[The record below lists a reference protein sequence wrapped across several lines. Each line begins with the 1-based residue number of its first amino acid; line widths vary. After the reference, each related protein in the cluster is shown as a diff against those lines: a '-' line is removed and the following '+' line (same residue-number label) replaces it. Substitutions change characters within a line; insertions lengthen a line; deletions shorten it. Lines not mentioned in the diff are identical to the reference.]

1 MWILVALLLLLAAG
15 AVILWPYLRPRE
27 ALPTVAEAVALDP
40 RLAELYEQRE
50 MLYKAIRDAR
60 FDLDMGKLSPADYE
74 QQETKLKW
82 QAAAVLRAIDE
93 LEQNLFSPQLDA
105 RLEAEIAA
113 VRAAAISP
121 AEDEAIETAV
131 RAVRGRNGG
140 GVRPEMPVSAG
151 AAVGDRFCGY
161 CGGELRPGDRFCG
174 QCGRAVR
181 GGKW

>member
-15 AVILWPYLRPRE
+15 VAILWPYLRPRE
-27 ALPTVAEAVALDP
+27 ALLPAAAEAVALDP

-131 RAVRGRNGG
+131 RAVRGHDGG
-140 GVRPEMPVSAG
+140 GVRG
-151 AAVGDRFCGY
+151 AAVGDRFCGH
-161 CGGELRPGDRFCG
+161 CGAELRPDDRFCG

-181 GGKW
+181 RW

>member
-1 MWILVALLLLLAAG
+1 MWIVVALLLLLAAG
-15 AVILWPYLRPRE
+15 VVILWPYLRPRE
-27 ALPTVAEAVALDP
+27 ALPTAAEAVALDP

-60 FDLDMGKLSPADYE
+60 FDLEMGKLSPADYE

-113 VRAAAISP
+113 VRAAGLTP
-121 AEDEAIETAV
+121 AEDEAIE
-131 RAVRGRNGG
+131 RAVQAARGRNGG
-140 GVRPEMPVSAG
+140 GVRPKAPAATG
-151 AAVGDRFCGY
+151 PAVGDRFCGH
-161 CGGELRPGDRFCG
+161 CGAELRPGDRFCG
-174 QCGRAVR
+174 QCGQAVR
-181 GGKW
+181 GGRW